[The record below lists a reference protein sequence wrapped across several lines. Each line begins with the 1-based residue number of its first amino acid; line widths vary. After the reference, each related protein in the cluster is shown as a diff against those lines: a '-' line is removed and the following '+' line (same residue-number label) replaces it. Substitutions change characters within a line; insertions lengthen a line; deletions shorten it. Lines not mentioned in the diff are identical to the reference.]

1 MWKYNHAAQTKKTAA
16 DAEDVLHASR
26 GGYVILG

>member
-1 MWKYNHAAQTKKTAA
+1 MLMYNHAAQTKTAA